1 MMVMRGGSFSTST
14 RVSLSNVNLYLRVT
28 GPFSVTQGGTDAFI
42 SEGNSDA
49 EHIASLKSWVN
60 ASAPRALK
68 AAIQEYLTVAALGQ
82 AGLV

>member
-14 RVSLSNVNLYLRVT
+14 RVSLSNVNLYLLVT
-28 GPFSVTQGGTDAFI
+28 APFSVTQGGTDVFI
-42 SEGNSDA
+42 SEGNDDK
-49 EHIASLKSWVN
+49 EHIASLKNWVN
-60 ASAPRALK
+60 ASGSQALK

>member
-1 MMVMRGGSFSTST
+1 MMVMRGGSFSIST
-14 RVSLSNVNLYLRVT
+14 RVSPSVAILHLIVT
-28 GPFSVTQGGTDAFI
+28 APFSVTQGGTDVFI

-49 EHIASLKSWVN
+49 EHIASLKTWVN
-60 ASAPRALK
+60 ASGSRALK